1 MHSVTVVRT
10 QIDLPAAGDEGQG
23 PNASPAGRIQGCRDR
38 NEGYNHQNEACNH
51 RIEETKVATV
61 GVVARNHP
69 IRGTNAARP
78 GADIWPRGRL
88 PQAHAAVSD
97 NNAATA
103 LPWIAPGARR
113 SIDCSPASTSVFV
126 TFKKTFPTGVPIEL
140 RVEIA
145 AAAAP
150 TVGHVTITASPG
162 GSCTDAELEPLDAS
176 TSVARCTITWATACT
191 RELVADYVGAT
202 DGTQVWQSSR
212 SAPVLLEVT
221 GATPCTDEV
230 LFDSSFE

>member
-1 MHSVTVVRT
+1 MAECLGDRRAGASWEPVGASV
-10 QIDLPAAGDEGQG
+10 DLGF
-23 PNASPAGRIQGCRDR
+23 ASLGSYQ
-38 NEGYNHQNEACNH
+38 
-51 RIEETKVATV
+51 
-61 GVVARNHP
+61 
-69 IRGTNAARP
+69 
-78 GADIWPRGRL
+78 GRL
-88 PQAHAAVSD
+88 LAGGNFSRFGHRVLPFLAAYGPAQES
-97 NNAATA
+97 ATA
-103 LPWIAPGARR
+103 IVAADPT
-113 SIDCSPASTSVFV
+113 PATA
-126 TFKKTFPTGVPIEL
+126 GVPIEL